1 MYAMAATAVP
11 TMKHEVIKNAAAE
24 PQIALDIAGVEK
36 SYGAVRALSGV
47 SLSVRR
53 GELLTLLGPSGSG
66 KSTLLKA
73 IAGFEAID
81 KGKLSLEGVDLASL
95 PPARREIGMVFQ
107 NYALFPHMTVAE
119 NVAFPLK
126 MRGVPKQE
134 IAQRVDEI
142 LQKVHLGNFG
152 NRYPK
157 QLSGGQQQRVALAR
171 AVVFQPKLLLLD
183 EPFGALDRKLREGM
197 QEEVRALQR
206 RLGLTTI
213 FITHDQEEALM
224 MSDRIAVMQSGE
236 LLQVGVPEEI
246 YARPNC
252 VFVADFLGES
262 NLLKG
267 RVQSR
272 NGETLSIDIGASTIN
287 CTRCPSSPVGDQVT
301 LLLRPERLRPVTGE
315 ARPDNILKCRVTDVV
330 YLGSN
335 VKWRLETENGLNLIA
350 RGTIDNRHARLSV
363 GEVVPF
369 GWWANDGHLLET
381 P

>member
-1 MYAMAATAVP
+1 MLAPAARTVKPEDTRHTAAQ
-11 TMKHEVIKNAAAE
+11 TEV
-24 PQIALDIAGVEK
+24 ALDIADVEK
-36 SYGAVRALSGV
+36 SYGTVRALAGV
-47 SLSVRR
+47 SLAVKR

-81 KGKLSLEGVDLASL
+81 KGNLSLEGANLAKL
-95 PPARREIGMVFQ
+95 PPARRDIGMVFQ

-126 MRGVPKQE
+126 MRGVARRE
-134 IAQRVDEI
+134 IAVRVEEI
-142 LQKVHLGNFG
+142 LQKVHLAGFG
-152 NRYPK
+152 DRLPR

-224 MSDRIAVMQSGE
+224 MSDRIAVMQSGA
-236 LLQVGVPEEI
+236 LLQVGLPEDI
-246 YARPNC
+246 YARPGS

-267 RVQSR
+267 RIQSR
-272 NGETLSIDIGASTIN
+272 VGDTITIDMGSGLTV
-287 CTRCPSSPVGDQVT
+287 RCDSMPSSLVGDDVT
-301 LLLRPERLRPVTGE
+301 LLLRPERLVPVVGE
-315 ARPDNILKCRVTDVV
+315 VMRDNVLHCRVSDVI
-330 YLGSN
+330 YLGSA
-335 VKWRLETENGLNLIA
+335 VKWRLETDSGATLTA
-350 RGTIDNRHARLSV
+350 RATIDNRHTRLSV
-363 GEVVPF
+363 GDIVPF
-369 GWWANDGHLLET
+369 GWWANDGHLLGT
-381 P
+381 Q

>member
-1 MYAMAATAVP
+1 MLAPAARTVKPEDTRHTAAQ
-11 TMKHEVIKNAAAE
+11 TEV
-24 PQIALDIAGVEK
+24 ALDIADVEK
-36 SYGAVRALSGV
+36 SYGTIRALAGV
-47 SLSVRR
+47 SLAVKR

-81 KGKLSLEGVDLASL
+81 KGNLSLEGANLAKL
-95 PPARREIGMVFQ
+95 PPARRDIGMVFQ

-126 MRGVPKQE
+126 MRGVARRE
-134 IAQRVDEI
+134 IAVRVEEI
-142 LQKVHLGNFG
+142 LQKVHLAGFG
-152 NRYPK
+152 DRLPR

-224 MSDRIAVMQSGE
+224 MSDRIAVMQSGA
-236 LLQVGVPEEI
+236 LLQVGLPEDI
-246 YARPNC
+246 YARPGS

-267 RVQSR
+267 RIQSR
-272 NGETLSIDIGASTIN
+272 VGDTITIDMGSGLTV
-287 CTRCPSSPVGDQVT
+287 RCDSMPSSLVGDDVT
-301 LLLRPERLRPVTGE
+301 LLLRPERLVPVVGE
-315 ARPDNILKCRVTDVV
+315 VMRDNVLHCRVSDVI
-330 YLGSN
+330 YLGSA
-335 VKWRLETENGLNLIA
+335 VKWRLETDSGATLTA
-350 RGTIDNRHARLSV
+350 RATIDNRHTRLSV
-363 GEVVPF
+363 GDIVPF
-369 GWWANDGHLLET
+369 GWWANDGHLLGT
-381 P
+381 Q